1 MKKLITMIF
10 AAGCFA
16 LGAYADVSYSFNGGI
31 MTITAPSTL
40 HGKGISIVW
49 DAEDKGSEPS
59 AWANSTNVVD
69 AVPASGGTYKIDLG
83 ACGITNGQ
91 PCRIVTSTRYRL
103 LDMLKMTSTQT
114 YINTGIKGRDVY
126 GLRFGF
132 YPTGK
137 SGTGDAHFY
146 SAVNCGKDNG
156 TGTVANRGG
165 FSVCVAAS
173 ANLHRFRFLWRG
185 ASIDKGNNLVD
196 TTQINE
202 YAFTNRVCT
211 LNGVVKDDSLAS
223 GSISTNNLNVFL
235 GKCAYTTY
243 SLYGWWSHVSFDDE
257 NGNRILDYI
266 PVQRAS
272 DGKVGFWNRIGDG
285 SFVTSSGT
293 GNFTAGTFTN
303 AYIDVD
309 VDASQ
314 TFTPNRIIGASLDKA
329 TLTVA
334 VPAGLGGEQLLVL
347 WDDEDR
353 GTDISKWVHTN
364 LVVESIANNGGTYT
378 IKLNRLGVGLGKF
391 VRVAAANCYKTL
403 DKLQMTSTT
412 TYVDTGIKGYDVYG
426 LRFGFYPTGK
436 SGTGASD
443 YYSAVNCGKDNGT
456 STIAN
461 RGGFLVC
468 VANGKELHHFRFFWR
483 GKSYDKGDNRVNIDG
498 LNEYAFTNRVCTL
511 NGVIQQSEL
520 SAGAISTNNHNVFLG
535 KCSYTTYSLYGW
547 WSHVSLDDASG
558 NRILDYIPVQRV
570 SDGKV
575 GFYDRATLSFVTSSG
590 TGDFTAGTVTDN
602 TPVMAVNSVSVPL
615 QVTSFPGLSIIIF

>member
-40 HGKGISIVW
+40 HGKGILIVW

-69 AVPASGGTYKIDLG
+69 AVPAAGGTYTIDLESL
-83 ACGITNGQ
+83 GIANGQ

-103 LDMLKMTSTQT
+103 LDMLWMTSKET
-114 YINTGIKGRDVY
+114 YINTGIKGHDVY

-211 LNGVVKDDSLAS
+211 LNGVIQRSELAA

-243 SLYGWWSHVSFDDE
+243 SLYGWWSHVSFDDA

-293 GNFTAGTFTN
+293 ENFTAGTFTN

-309 VDASQ
+309 VDATQ
-314 TFTPNRIIGASLDKA
+314 TFSPNRIIEASLDGA
-329 TLTVA
+329 TLTVV
-334 VPAGLGGEQLLVL
+334 VPAGLGGEQLIVL
-347 WDDEDR
+347 WDDEDM
-353 GTDISKWVHTN
+353 GADISAWAHTN
-364 LVVESIANNGGTYT
+364 VIEEAIADNGGTYT
-378 IKLNRLGVGLGKF
+378 VKLTGYGVKDDKF
-391 VRVAAANCYKTL
+391 VRVAAANRYKTL
-403 DKLQMTSTT
+403 DKLQMTSNSC
-412 TYVDTGIKGYDVYG
+412 YVDTDVKDSDVYG
-426 LRFGFYPTGK
+426 VRFGFYPVS
-436 SGTGASD
+436 SG
-443 YYSAVNCGKDNGT
+443 NGGSHWSYCIGSSESGFSVGEDSSSISKCVT
-456 STIAN
+456 CY
-461 RGGFLVC
+461 RGGKFTGTARPTVST
-468 VANGKELHHFRFFWR
+468 ER
-483 GKSYDKGDNRVNIDG
+483 I
-498 LNEYAFTNRVCTL
+498 NEYAYTNKVATL
-511 NGVIQQSEL
+511 DGTVFKSGLE
-520 SAGAISTNNHNVFLG
+520 AGAVGTTGYDMYLG
-535 KCSYTTYSLYGW
+535 TAYVVKTSGYTAGTRYLRGW
-547 WSHVSLDDASG
+547 WSHVSFDDADG

-590 TGDFTAGTVTDN
+590 KDSFSAGTVTND
-602 TPVMAVNSVSVPL
+602 TPVTAVNSVSSALRVCY
-615 QVTSFPGLSIIIF
+615 PGLIISVK